1 MLYTFNDDNAVYTQF
16 ENDSIPQEKKTK
28 EATDRVYVSDERL
41 AELKLKSSSARIFAQ
56 LLSEEIFTRKELLS
70 GKVSERGSTKES
82 YKEKL
87 DPIRIKYIEN
97 LTHNHY
103 NLNKPDFL
111 NTIRSAIY
119 RYGLD
124 LQKKN
129 LGKQIV

>member
-1 MLYTFNDDNAVYTQF
+1 MIMRYTHNLKMILF
-16 ENDSIPQEKKTK
+16 PRRKKRKKLQT
-28 EATDRVYVSDERL
+28 EYVSDERL
-41 AELKLKSSSARIFAQ
+41 AELKLKSSSAQIFAQ